1 MTTAPR
7 KPIELSTTAIAA
19 ISYVAA
25 IGLFLIMG
33 KALPEAAGLAV
44 IFTPFVMISYI
55 GLGLGEAIESL
66 INIRSLKDAVRW
78 VALFFMFMG
87 VFLIAGGIH
96 DMHLGIFLT
105 GAASFGL
112 FIAIVKVYPAA
123 VE

>member
-1 MTTAPR
+1 MTTTPR

-25 IGLFLIMG
+25 IELFLVMG

-55 GLGLGEAIESL
+55 GLGLGDVIESL
-66 INIRSLKDAVRW
+66 INIRSLKDAVSW
-78 VALFFMFMG
+78 ATVFFLLVG

-96 DMHLGIFLT
+96 DMDLGIFLT
-105 GAASFGL
+105 GVTSFG
-112 FIAIVKVYPAA
+112 IACGLIHLYPDAQ
-123 VE
+123 

>member
-1 MTTAPR
+1 MTTTPR
-7 KPIELSTTAIAA
+7 KPIELSTTAIAV

-78 VALFFMFMG
+78 ATVFFLLAG
-87 VFLIAGGIH
+87 VFLLAGGIH

-105 GAASFGL
+105 GVASFSIAYGL
-112 FIAIVKVYPAA
+112 TKLYPDAL
-123 VE
+123 

>member
-1 MTTAPR
+1 MTTTPR
-7 KPIELSTTAIAA
+7 KPIELSTTIIAA

-66 INIRSLKDAVRW
+66 INVRSLKDAVKW
-78 VALFFMFMG
+78 ATGFFLIIG

-105 GAASFGL
+105 GVASLGIARGL
-112 FIAIVKVYPAA
+112 IELYPDAQ
-123 VE
+123 